1 MKIEFDVK
9 MTVAKMY
16 DYMLYHTFH
25 GMQGLLGEIVGVLLI
40 IGFVITDPHKWIY
53 LICGLIVLFYLPVAL
68 LVNASRQVKLQPA
81 FQDKLHYV
89 LSEEGIE
96 VHVGD
101 QVDFQPWEAVH
112 KAVCTS
118 KNLII
123 YTSKNAASL
132 FPRADLG
139 DQEVPVIEMI
149 SKHVDPK
156 KVNLRV

>member
-9 MTVAKMY
+9 MTVGKMY

-25 GMQGLLGEIVGVLLI
+25 GMQGILGEIVGVLLI
-40 IGFVITDPHKWIY
+40 IGFVITDPHKWLY

-68 LVNASRQVKLQPA
+68 LINAKRQVALQPA

-89 LSEEGIE
+89 LSDEGIE
-96 VHVGD
+96 VHLGE
-101 QVDFQPWEAVH
+101 QVDSQPWSAVQ

-118 KNLII
+118 KNLIL
-123 YTSKNAASL
+123 YTGRNTASL

-139 DQEVPVIEMI
+139 EQEVAVIEMI
-149 SKHVDPK
+149 STHMDPK

>member
-9 MTVAKMY
+9 MTVAKLY

-53 LICGLIVLFYLPVAL
+53 LICGLIVIFYLPVAL
-68 LVNASRQVKLQPA
+68 LINAIRQIRLQPA
-81 FQDKLHYV
+81 FQDVLHYV
-89 LSEEGIE
+89 LSDEGIE
-96 VHVGD
+96 VHLGD
-101 QVDFQPWEAVH
+101 QVDSQPWESVY
-112 KAVCTS
+112 KAVCTG
-118 KNLII
+118 KNLIV
-123 YTSKNAASL
+123 YTSKNTASL

-139 DQEVPVIEMI
+139 DQEVAVIEMI
-149 SKHVDPK
+149 STHVDPK